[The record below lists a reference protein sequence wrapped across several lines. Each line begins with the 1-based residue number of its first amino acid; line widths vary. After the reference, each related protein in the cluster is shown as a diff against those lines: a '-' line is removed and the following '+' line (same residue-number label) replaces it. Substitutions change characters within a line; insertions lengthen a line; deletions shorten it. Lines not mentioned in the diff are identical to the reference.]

1 MRRREFIAMAGGA
14 TVILPVIADGQQTPR
29 SAPLIGAL
37 WPGDPTG
44 PITSSLRASFQQGL
58 REDGYIEGQNVA
70 FAERYPKDFDE
81 ITKAANELI
90 GLRVDVILA
99 MGSQPAIAVKRATRS
114 IPIVGAGMA
123 DPVADG
129 LVASLSRP
137 GGNLTGN
144 TFIGPELGPKRLD
157 LLLQLVPGITR
168 IAGLQHPG
176 VYSESTMQN
185 MVRELQARAKEIGV
199 EFQVFDAVGPGE
211 FDPVFEAIS
220 KARQDALIVFPSP
233 MFYVNYRRLVDLA
246 ASHRLPTI
254 YAFREAVQ
262 AGGLVSYGADLPDL
276 ARLAAKYVVKILK
289 GTKPADLPV
298 EQPVRFELL
307 INLKTAKA
315 LDLALPPNL
324 LAQADEVV
332 E

>member
-1 MRRREFIAMAGGA
+1 VRRREFIFVLSSAG
-14 TVILPVIADGQQTPR
+14 VLLPDIAHGQQTPR
-29 SAPLIGAL
+29 SAPLIGTL

-44 PITSSLRASFQQGL
+44 PITASLRAAFQQGL

-70 FAERYPKDFDE
+70 FAERYPKDSDE

-90 GLRVDVILA
+90 GLRVDVIMA
-99 MGSQPAIAVKRATRS
+99 MGSQPAIAVRRATS
-114 IPIVGAGMA
+114 LIPIVGAGMA

-168 IAGLQHPG
+168 IAGLQHPR
-176 VYSESTMQN
+176 VYSERTMQN
-185 MVRELQARAKEIGV
+185 MVRELRDRAKEIGV
-199 EFQVFDAVGPGE
+199 EFQVFDAVGPSE
-211 FDPVFEAIS
+211 FDPVFDAIA
-220 KARQDALIVFPSP
+220 KAQQDALIVFPSP

-246 ASHRLPTI
+246 ASHQLPTI

-289 GTKPADLPV
+289 GAKPGDLPV
-298 EQPVRFELL
+298 EQPIKFELL

-315 LDLALPPNL
+315 LDLAVPPNL
-324 LAQADEVV
+324 LAQADEVI